1 MDDEGSGQVVYVA
14 GEDVCIGM
22 GESRGSLCPL
32 GGEGDSARC
41 RVGRALRRDR
51 GFLWGLPGL
60 GIVDPKSCR
69 RIKVRVGGFLMLSC
83 YLKFQFSI

>member
-1 MDDEGSGQVVYVA
+1 MMKVQGKLYTLPA
-14 GEDVCIGM
+14 KMYHFVCIGM

-32 GGEGDSARC
+32 GGEGDSASC
-41 RVGRALRRDR
+41 RVGGGWGLRRDR

-69 RIKVRVGGFLMLSC
+69 
-83 YLKFQFSI
+83 